1 MRRLAPALLTAAIL
15 AGCGSGLAS
24 PVTLR
29 KHATDVCKDAS
40 LVNVPANP
48 TLIGPLRSFL
58 SRGTANLEAELG
70 QLQRLSAPSG
80 EVGAVYGAALRA
92 LAAEVGALRAA
103 NAVIKRGQDPATAF
117 KALQAALAPLEKQAD
132 NAWVALQIPACLER

>member
-1 MRRLAPALLTAAIL
+1 MRRVAPALLTAAIL
-15 AGCGSGLAS
+15 VGCGSGLAS

-29 KHATDVCKDAS
+29 KHATDICKDAS

-48 TLIGPLRSFL
+48 TLIGPLTSFL

-70 QLQRLSAPSG
+70 QLQRLSAPPG

-92 LAAEVGALRAA
+92 LAAQVDALRAA
-103 NAVIKRGQDPATAF
+103 NVAIKRGEDPAMAF